1 MSAEEEARLNWRGK
15 CCNPNTP
22 IGLNSPRDGSK
33 GNSGQVKTLP
43 TVRIYFVS
51 PSGAAPAFSHFSGS
65 KPEKGGISK
74 HNTNSSMP
82 RYSWI
87 LFPKSENLD
96 TNTRVEGCWVS
107 AIRDLVFKN
116 IWKIYR
122 LNSRFKMDS
131 QHEFF
136 DFNIRL
142 KGYSIWSATIRR
154 TPLVSERRRRHPCPA
169 IYFSSKTRKGN
180 CFFFLCE

>member
-74 HNTNSSMP
+74 YDTNSSMP
-82 RYSWI
+82 QYSWI
-87 LFPKSENLD
+87 LFPNL
-96 TNTRVEGCWVS
+96 EIWIQGSGAIGHVS
-107 AIRDLVFKN
+107 PRIYFPKL
-116 IWKIYR
+116 IWKIKSAKIQ
-122 LNSRFKMDS
+122 NWP
-131 QHEFF
+131 
-136 DFNIRL
+136 
-142 KGYSIWSATIRR
+142 SIWISWIQPKARGLLFCCLHHRVPDLGDPHDHLST
-154 TPLVSERRRRHPCPA
+154 
-169 IYFSSKTRKGN
+169 
-180 CFFFLCE
+180 